1 MYTAAA
7 EGCDGVLDRRAELIW
22 MLRVKAF
29 GFEIT
34 GRVLKW
40 VGFERDMDLLN
51 FGIFFPSIN

>member
-1 MYTAAA
+1 
-7 EGCDGVLDRRAELIW
+7 
-22 MLRVKAF
+22 MLKLF

-51 FGIFFPSIN
+51 FGNFFPSINEGLKLILHHIFVLYNNYLGLD